1 MVENLLNNLWENSVV
16 SRLFFLGAV
25 KKMIIYLFFL
35 WLHLD
40 NRKICLPLVVDQNVV
55 IEVVDLVD
63 LASIIFLTNQKP
75 FLFWNDTY
83 SWLIIYAI
91 SFYVVWE

>member
-1 MVENLLNNLWENSVV
+1 
-16 SRLFFLGAV
+16 
-25 KKMIIYLFFL
+25 MIIYLFFL

-40 NRKICLPLVVDQNVV
+40 NRKICLPLVDQNVV
-55 IEVVDLVD
+55 IEVVVLVD

>member
-1 MVENLLNNLWENSVV
+1 MVENLINNLWENKVV

-25 KKMIIYLFFL
+25 RNMIIYLFFL

-40 NRKICLPLVVDQNVV
+40 NRKICLPLVVDQKVV

-63 LASIIFLTNQKP
+63 LAS
-75 FLFWNDTY
+75 
-83 SWLIIYAI
+83 
-91 SFYVVWE
+91 SFRNYHFPN